1 MCVKKSKIGLLLL
14 VLVLASAQLWAIPS
28 WLVGEDSQ
36 DALIFNQQKTIES
49 QVSQISEL
57 QAALKLKENEI
68 ASLQKS
74 LTIALDDLAA
84 AGSDSELLLMQ
95 VKDLEELLATAKTD
109 SKTLDTS
116 LNESVIELIG
126 TEVLVETAT
135 EIVKTEPS
143 KFGGSFALGGIYAPD
158 GTIDAEI
165 IAGLTYG
172 MFGIDLGIVADV
184 DADMYLPSQWSYKAG
199 IRVNF

>member
-1 MCVKKSKIGLLLL
+1 MCLRKSKMFLVLL
-14 VLVLASAQLWAIPS
+14 VLVLASVPLYS
-28 WLVGEDSQ
+28 WSPRLVGEDSR
-36 DALIFNQQKTIES
+36 DALIHNQEMTIER

-68 ASLQKS
+68 ASLQES
-74 LTIALDDLAA
+74 LTIALEDLAA
-84 AGSDSELLLMQ
+84 AGSDSELLLKQ
-95 VKDLEELLATAKTD
+95 VSDLETLLATAKTD
-109 SKTLDTS
+109 SKTLETS

-135 EIVKTEPS
+135 EIVETEPS

-165 IAGLTYG
+165 VAGLTYG